1 MGTLKRADVSGGMRS
16 SPRMRFPSPPVLCHE
31 NWGLR
36 FTGPASDR
44 RHKPSRLQ
52 RFEFVLPAMLASGF
66 GSDRRNRCTKCAG
79 GPRPIIA
86 RKSSG
91 MCGTPCSQQGCQVCR
106 LITAARTLGTLGT
119 GRFHG
124 CEITGDVFPGRELD
138 ILSLAGCAHDQFTVS
153 VRGGEGGIADPD
165 QRGACRAQLRLPA
178 HPSLFFRP
186 GIQYD
191 IRPGVTS
198 THPNTWIFDFPIQ
211 LTL

>member
-1 MGTLKRADVSGGMRS
+1 MRS
-16 SPRMRFPSPPVLCHE
+16 SPRMRFPSLPVLCHE

-66 GSDRRNRCTKCAG
+66 GSDRRNRCAKCAG

-86 RKSSG
+86 RKSSE

-106 LITAARTLGTLGT
+106 LITAARTLGTRGTLGT

-124 CEITGDVFPGRELD
+124 CEITGDVFPGRELVPRLGAHTINSRFQFEEEKAGLP
-138 ILSLAGCAHDQFTVS
+138 ILTSEELVELNYAF
-153 VRGGEGGIADPD
+153 
-165 QRGACRAQLRLPA
+165 QLT
-178 HPSLFFRP
+178 PSLFFRLDNARRFTWP
-186 GIQYD
+186 AA
-191 IRPGVTS
+191 GVAVR
-198 THPNTWIFDFPIQ
+198 
-211 LTL
+211 